1 MKLLLIRHAAAIPRG
16 TPGVLDDERPLTPDG
31 KAQVPRRRARARQGH
46 RRPDLLL
53 TSPLPR
59 ARATAE
65 IAARAFANIAPT
77 VEPALA
83 RSSVDGIV
91 AALKIHPPGA
101 RIALVGHE
109 PLLGALLARLLG
121 ATQGER
127 LAFATGGAALVD
139 LPDGP
144 AADGR
149 LRWFLKPRI
158 LRTLARPDS
167 NRRRPASQA
176 DNRSGSETAGG
187 VVDPLE
193 VNRVVVRHVGRHRGS
208 DATVR

>member
-1 MKLLLIRHAAAIPRG
+1 MKLLLICHAAAIPRG
-16 TPGVLDDERPLTPDG
+16 TPGVPDDERPLTPDG
-31 KAQVPRRRARARQGH
+31 KAKFHIAARGLARVT

-77 VEPALA
+77 IEPALA

-121 ATQGER
+121 AGQGER

-158 LRTLARPDS
+158 LRTLAGLAEITEPR
-167 NRRRPASQA
+167 A
-176 DNRSGSETAGG
+176 DPPP
-187 VVDPLE
+187 VVD
-193 VNRVVVRHVGRHRGS
+193 GR
-208 DATVR
+208 DI